1 LDVRDEARRAQG
13 ADFDLKTFHRRALD
27 LGSIGLA
34 PFRAAMARP

>member
-1 LDVRDEARRAQG
+1 
-13 ADFDLKTFHRRALD
+13 LKTFHRRALD